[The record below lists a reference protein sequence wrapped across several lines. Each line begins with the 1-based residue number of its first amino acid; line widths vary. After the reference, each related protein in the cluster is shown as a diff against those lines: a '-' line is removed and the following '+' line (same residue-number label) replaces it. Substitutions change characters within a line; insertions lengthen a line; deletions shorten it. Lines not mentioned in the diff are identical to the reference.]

1 MKVSHKALKK
11 IILQEAKRVLKE
23 SSGMMKYVMQVE
35 QYEMYDEFPGF
46 AEILDDPELDEDPEQ
61 LITAQFK
68 KLTDYNGPARITADV
83 VGDGWEVVFIGSKE
97 DIVEALAT
105 FEESRGGPSVSM
117 EEIEEEV
124 EMNARPMSGGMY

>member
-1 MKVSHKALKK
+1 MKVSYKALKK

-23 SSGMMKYVMQVE
+23 SSGMLKYVMQVE
-35 QYEMYDEFPGF
+35 SHEMYDEFPGF
-46 AEILDDPELDEDPEQ
+46 AEIIDDPELDEDPEQ

-68 KLTDYNGPARITADV
+68 KLTGYNGPVRITADV
-83 VGDGWEVVFIGSKE
+83 AGDGWEVVFIGSKE

-105 FEESRGGPSVSM
+105 LEESRGGPSVSM